1 MGNATSS
8 EEVEEQNLQGPTL
21 AGEDPSASEENLLDF
36 SSLFLPDNL
45 YKALLA
51 IKEPPGSAVSRNKD
65 AMVRW
70 LSGLA
75 DKDEHTVN
83 MVQVV
88 EHLTGKGVSKQE
100 ALEFFSEVDRDGEGQ
115 VDIAYLL
122 MVLKDRA
129 VDPMQALVPCHITP
143 GQFPP
148 ADVFP
153 STHCLCVYSLSLS

>member
-100 ALEFFSEVDRDGEGQ
+100 ALEVN
-115 VDIAYLL
+115 IA
-122 MVLKDRA
+122 VLSVHYHDSVPA
-129 VDPMQALVPCHITP
+129 VL
-143 GQFPP
+143 
-148 ADVFP
+148 
-153 STHCLCVYSLSLS
+153 